1 MLKSKLKKDN
11 FKTSL
16 IPSKVVRLPHSS
28 VEASVMDVE
37 RRGQQN
43 LNLAT
48 DTSTSYRGKNKKQ
61 ESEAIQTDMLPN
73 RWARIGLKA
82 QNKNFVFQNLLT
94 HFHVDSFMEAFKA
107 IDGTKA
113 VGVDGISKSD
123 YGKNLEENLLKLEN
137 RIKRGTYRPS
147 PKREVLIPKANGKT
161 RPIAIACFEDKIVDW
176 VVSRIL
182 TEVYEPLF
190 IRSSFGYRPNK
201 SAHDAIEACYYTTFK
216 NQRKH
221 VVEIDFSSFFNTIPH
236 RKMMKVLKK
245 RITDDKFKGLIGRF
259 MKGDLINHDGEQLP
273 SEIGTPQGSIMSPI
287 LANIYLN
294 EVLDQWFLQNYASY
308 NNVIVRYA
316 DDAIFFFKKEDD
328 AKNFLI
334 GLEQRVSDF
343 GLVLNRE
350 KTSTLNFDKSE
361 QNSFNFLGFTFYWGK
376 QHKKRILKLKT
387 QKEKLLK
394 ALREFDVWIK
404 RNRNKVK
411 LKELWKLA
419 KSKVQG
425 HINYYGFAINNLK
438 INHFCAEVERSL
450 FKWLNRRSQKRSYT
464 WKGFLERLKNF
475 PLKASWSNMQL
486 KQLGSIYA
494 RY

>member
-16 IPSKVVRLPHSS
+16 NSSKEVRLPHISI
-28 VEASVMDVE
+28 EASVMDVK

-48 DTSTSYRGKNKKQ
+48 GTSCSYRGNNKKQ
-61 ESEAIQTDMLPN
+61 NGKPIQQDMFPN
-73 RWARIGLKA
+73 RWVRIGLKA
-82 QNKNFVFQNLLT
+82 QNKSFVFQNLLT
-94 HFHVDSFMEAFKA
+94 HFHVDSFKEAFKA
-107 IDGTKA
+107 LDGTKA
-113 VGVDGISKSD
+113 VGVDGVSKSD
-123 YGKNLEENLLKLEN
+123 YGKNLEENLLNLETK
-137 RIKRGTYRPS
+137 IKKGTYRPK
-147 PKREVLIPKANGKT
+147 PKREVLIPKANGKM
-161 RPIAIACFEDKIVDW
+161 RPIAVACFEDKIVDW
-176 VVSRIL
+176 VVGKIL
-182 TEVYEPLF
+182 TEIYEPMF

-201 SAHDAIEACYYTTFK
+201 SAHKAIEACYYTTFK
-216 NQRKH
+216 NKRKY

-236 RKMMKVLKK
+236 RKMMKVLGK

-259 MKGDLINHDGEQLP
+259 MKGDLIYHDGERLP

-316 DDAIFFFKKEDD
+316 DDAVFFFKKEDD
-328 AKNFLI
+328 AETFLI
-334 GLEQRVSDF
+334 ELNKQVTAYGLK
-343 GLVLNRE
+343 LNKE
-350 KTSTLNFDKSE
+350 KTKTLNFDKTGQE
-361 QNSFNFLGFTFYWGK
+361 SFNFLGFTFYWGK
-376 QHKKRILKLKT
+376 QQKRRILKIKT

-394 ALREFDVWIK
+394 SLREFDVWIK
-404 RNRNKVK
+404 TNRNRHK

-438 INHFCAEVERSL
+438 INHFCSEVERSL
-450 FKWLNRRSQKRSYT
+450 FKWLNRRSQKRSYN
-464 WKGFLERLKNF
+464 WEGFTERLKNF
-475 PLKASWSNMQL
+475 PLKPKWDEMEL
-486 KQLGSIYA
+486 KQLGYNYV
-494 RY
+494 RR